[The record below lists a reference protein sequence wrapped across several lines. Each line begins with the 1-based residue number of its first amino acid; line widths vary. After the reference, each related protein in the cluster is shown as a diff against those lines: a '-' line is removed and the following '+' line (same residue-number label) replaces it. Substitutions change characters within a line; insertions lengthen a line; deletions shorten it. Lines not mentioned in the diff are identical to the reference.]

1 MGFVELLKEISGVQ
15 LDVQVSSG
23 NDRASR
29 KLVNPMAGLRV
40 IMLGEPDEQVTKLR
54 SNPDVTIF
62 DNSVV
67 VDGLVTGLML
77 LRERSTSITT
87 HRYGNTFEVPLG

>member
-1 MGFVELLKEISGVQ
+1 
-15 LDVQVSSG
+15 
-23 NDRASR
+23 
-29 KLVNPMAGLRV
+29 
-40 IMLGEPDEQVTKLR
+40 VTKLR

>member
-1 MGFVELLKEISGVQ
+1 MGFVERVTEIAGVC
-15 LDVQVSSG
+15 LDVQVSTG
-23 NDRASR
+23 NDRAGR
-29 KLVNPMAGLRV
+29 MLVNPTAGLRV
-40 IMLGEPDEQVTKLR
+40 IMIGEADESVNALR

-67 VDGLVTGLML
+67 VDGLVTGLMM